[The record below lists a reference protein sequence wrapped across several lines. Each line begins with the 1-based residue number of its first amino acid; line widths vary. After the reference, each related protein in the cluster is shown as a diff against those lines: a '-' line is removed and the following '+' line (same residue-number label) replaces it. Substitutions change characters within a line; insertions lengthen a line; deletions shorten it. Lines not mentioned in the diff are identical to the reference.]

1 MLVSLEVKIVVL
13 LVMIQMHIID
23 DYCLQGKLANFKQ
36 KRWWEQNYPDA
47 MYRKDFLMALFL
59 HAFSWTFMTMLPVIV
74 YRILLGDLPLW
85 CYGVFVANW
94 LIHGVVDH
102 FKANKLAI
110 NLIVDQSVHLVQ
122 VAVTWGVLVLL

>member
-1 MLVSLEVKIVVL
+1 MLTSLEVKIIVL
-13 LVMIQMHIID
+13 LVMIQMHIVD

-47 MYRKDFLMALFL
+47 MYRKDYLMALFL
-59 HAFSWTFMTMLPVIV
+59 HAFSWTFMTMLPAIV

-85 CYGVFVANW
+85 CYGVFAANW

-110 NLIVDQSVHLVQ
+110 NLIVDQSIHLVQ
-122 VAVTWGVLVLL
+122 VLVTWAVLVLL